1 MTQSI
6 IVAGSGLAG
15 LTVAESLRAGGFEG
29 TIALL
34 GAESCAPYHRPP
46 LSKGFLRGTVSSAQ
60 LEMRPSG
67 ALEKKGIDLLMDAQ
81 VVGIDRARA
90 QVLCADGRRFAYDGL
105 ALCTGARAR
114 LLDVPGAEL
123 AGVFTLR
130 SKQGAQQIQAALAA
144 AQDVVVVG
152 GGFIGLEAAAN
163 MRLLGKRVT
172 VLEATGRLM
181 SRTASQPVS
190 DHFEQVH
197 KAHGTDVRTGA
208 VVSRIEGAK
217 GHVAAVH
224 TRDGASV
231 KADIVLVGIGVL
243 PNDDIAA
250 SAGLET
256 VGGILV
262 DDAARTSDSAIVA
275 AGDCAVRRLVDG
287 SHRRL
292 ESVHNAVEQGRAAAA
307 SLLGKPAPK
316 PVEPWFY
323 SDQFDTKLRIVGQ
336 ASGSDQTIVRGCV
349 HSGLFSA
356 FHFRQGRLLAVE
368 SVNQQTEHMR
378 LRKLFEQQA
387 LPTPEQAAD
396 PHFEFEAA
404 LA

>member
-1 MTQSI
+1 MNKSFV
-6 IVAGSGLAG
+6 VAGSGLAG

-29 TIALL
+29 AITLL
-34 GAESCAPYHRPP
+34 GAESCPPYHRPP
-46 LSKGFLRGTVSSAQ
+46 LSKGFLLGTVSPGQ

-67 ALEKKGIDLLMDAQ
+67 ALEKKGIELLTDAH
-81 VVGIDRARA
+81 VVAIDRATARV
-90 QVLCADGRRFAYDGL
+90 QCADGRQFAYDGL

-114 LLDVPGAEL
+114 VLAVPGTEF

-130 SKQGAQQIQAALAA
+130 SRQGALQIQAALAA

-172 VLEATGRLM
+172 VLEATDRLM
-181 SRTASQPVS
+181 SRTASQTVS
-190 DHFEQVH
+190 GYFEQVH

-208 VVSRIEGAK
+208 VVASIEGSN
-217 GHVAAVH
+217 GHVTAVH
-224 TRDGASV
+224 ARDGGSF
-231 KADIVLVGIGVL
+231 KADLVLVGIGVL

-256 VGGILV
+256 LGGILV
-262 DDAARTSDSAIVA
+262 DDSARTSDAAIVA
-275 AGDCAVRRLVDG
+275 AGDCAARRMVDG

-316 PVEPWFY
+316 TVEPWFY
-323 SDQFDTKLRIVGQ
+323 SDQFDTKLRIVGH
-336 ASGSDQTIVRGCV
+336 ASGHDETVVRGCV
-349 HSGLFSA
+349 HSGMFSA

-368 SVNQQTEHMR
+368 SVNQQAEHMR
-378 LRKLFEQQA
+378 LRKLFERQA

>member
-1 MTQSI
+1 MNKTYV
-6 IVAGSGLAG
+6 VAGSGLAG
-15 LTVAESLRAGGFEG
+15 LTVAESLRASGFDG
-29 TIALL
+29 AITLL

-46 LSKGFLRGTVSSAQ
+46 LSKGFLLGTVSPGQ

-67 ALEKKGIDLLMDAQ
+67 ALEKKGIELLTDAH
-81 VVGIDRARA
+81 VVDIDRVHAH
-90 QVLCADGRRFAYDGL
+90 VLCADGRQFAYDGL

-114 LLDVPGAEL
+114 LLAVPGTEL

-130 SKQGAQQIQAALAA
+130 SKQGAQQIQAALAV

-172 VLEATGRLM
+172 VLEATDRLM
-181 SRTASQPVS
+181 SRTASQAVS
-190 DHFEQVH
+190 GYFGQVH
-197 KAHGTDVRTGA
+197 KARGTEVRIGA
-208 VVSRIEGAK
+208 VVASIEGSN
-217 GHVAAVH
+217 GRVTAVH
-224 TRDGASV
+224 TRDGGSF
-231 KADIVLVGIGVL
+231 KADLVLVGIGVL
-243 PNDDIAA
+243 PNDEIAA
-250 SAGLET
+250 ASGLET
-256 VGGILV
+256 LGGILV

-275 AGDCAVRRLVDG
+275 AGDCAVRRMADG
-287 SHRRL
+287 THRRL

-316 PVEPWFY
+316 SAEPWFY

-336 ASGSDQTIVRGCV
+336 ASGCDQTVVRGCV
-349 HSGLFSA
+349 HSGMFSA
-356 FHFRQGRLLAVE
+356 FHFRQGRLLSVE

-378 LRKLFEQQA
+378 LRKLFERQA

>member
-1 MTQSI
+1 MNKTYV
-6 IVAGSGLAG
+6 VAGSGLAG
-15 LTVAESLRAGGFEG
+15 LTVAESLRASGFDG
-29 TIALL
+29 AITLL

-46 LSKGFLRGTVSSAQ
+46 LSKGFLLGTVSPGQ

-67 ALEKKGIDLLMDAQ
+67 ALEKKGIELLTDAH
-81 VVGIDRARA
+81 VAGIDRARA
-90 QVLCADGRRFAYDGL
+90 HVLCADGRQFAYDGL

-114 LLDVPGAEL
+114 LLAVPGAEL
-123 AGVFTLR
+123 ASVFTLR
-130 SKQGAQQIQAALAA
+130 SKQGAQQIQAALAV

-172 VLEATGRLM
+172 VLEATDRLM
-181 SRTASQPVS
+181 SRTASRAVS
-190 DHFEQVH
+190 GYFEQVH
-197 KAHGTDVRTGA
+197 RARGTDVRTSA
-208 VVSRIEGAK
+208 VVARIEGSNGRAT
-217 GHVAAVH
+217 AVH
-224 TRDGASV
+224 THDGSSF
-231 KADIVLVGIGVL
+231 KADLVLVGIGVL

-250 SAGLET
+250 SAGLDT

-262 DDAARTSDSAIVA
+262 DEAARTSDAAIVA
-275 AGDCAVRRLVDG
+275 AGDCAVRRMVDG

-307 SLLGKPAPK
+307 SLLGRPAPK
-316 PVEPWFY
+316 PAEPWFY

-336 ASGSDQTIVRGCV
+336 AVGCDQTVVRGCI
-349 HSGLFSA
+349 HSGMFSA

-378 LRKLFEQQA
+378 LRRLFERQA